1 MPRADP
7 FNLLFACSPRDI
19 RTLPV
24 STELSIK
31 IPGRK
36 NSAVKTGF
44 FKVKTREEVWD
55 EFERFSPLPSEE
67 ISLDQALNRVLA
79 ESIIAKADLPS
90 FTRSIVDGYAV
101 RARDTFG
108 ASASL
113 PSLLEIV
120 GEVGMGETISFEL
133 SGGKAARIPTG
144 GMLPAGA
151 DSVVM
156 VEYTEELDQK
166 SVAISRSVAPL
177 ENIIRPGDDFNAGQ
191 EVLQAGKQLRPQE
204 IGLLA
209 GLGQNKILVRA
220 RPKVAIIS
228 TGDEI
233 VPIEKEPRLGELRDI
248 NSHSLAAMVESCG
261 GVPLQL
267 GLSPD
272 HFSILREKC
281 QEALDRADICL
292 ISGGSSVGSRDLT
305 LDVLAS
311 FEGSEVLVHGV
322 AISPGKPTLLVK
334 VGEKGFW
341 GLPGHVASAMVVFKV
356 LVRPFMDYLRG
367 VQLSLGEGRP
377 VRAQLNRN
385 VASKHGR
392 EDFVRVRITEKDSE
406 LIAEPIFG
414 ESALISTLVRA
425 HGLVRIDRHTEGLY
439 AGEIVEIMG
448 I

>member
-1 MPRADP
+1 
-7 FNLLFACSPRDI
+7 
-19 RTLPV
+19 
-24 STELSIK
+24 
-31 IPGRK
+31 
-36 NSAVKTGF
+36 VKTGF
-44 FKVKTREEVWD
+44 FKVKTREEVWA
-55 EFERFSPLPSEE
+55 EFERFSPLKTEE
-67 ISLDQALNRVLA
+67 VPLGQALSRVLA
-79 ESIIAKADLPS
+79 DPIIAKEDLPS
-90 FTRSIVDGYAV
+90 FTKSIVDGYAV
-101 RARDTFG
+101 RAQDTFG
-108 ASASL
+108 ASESL

-120 GEVGMGETISFEL
+120 GEVGMGETVSFEL

-156 VEYTEELDQK
+156 VEYTEELDQG

-177 ENIIRPGDDFNAGQ
+177 ENVIRPGDDFKVGQ
-191 EVLQAGKQLRPQE
+191 KVLQAGKRLRPQE

-209 GLGQNKILVRA
+209 GLGQKKIVARA
-220 RPKVAIIS
+220 RPRVAIIS

-233 VPIEKEPRLGELRDI
+233 VPIEKEPRPGELRDI

-261 GVPLQL
+261 GLPLLL
-267 GLSPD
+267 GLAPD
-272 HFSILREKC
+272 QFSALRERC
-281 QEALDRADICL
+281 QEALDHADVCL

-334 VGEKGFW
+334 TDEKGFW
-341 GLPGHVASAMVVFKV
+341 GLPGHVASAMVVFQV
-356 LVRPFMDYLRG
+356 LVRPFISYLKG
-367 VQLSLGEGRP
+367 EKLSLGEGRP
-377 VRAQLNRN
+377 VRAGLDRN

-392 EDFVRVRITEKDSE
+392 EDFIRVKIKEEDGD

-425 HGLVRIDRHTEGLY
+425 DGLVRIDRHTEGLY
-439 AGEIVEIMG
+439 AGEIVEVI
-448 I
+448 II

>member
-1 MPRADP
+1 
-7 FNLLFACSPRDI
+7 
-19 RTLPV
+19 
-24 STELSIK
+24 
-31 IPGRK
+31 
-36 NSAVKTGF
+36 VKTGF
-44 FKVKTREEVWD
+44 FKVKTREQVWD
-55 EFERFSPLPSEE
+55 EFERFTPLPTEE
-67 ISLDQALNRVLA
+67 VPLGQALNRVLA
-79 ESIIAKADLPS
+79 EPVTAREDLPS

-101 RARDTFG
+101 RAQDTFG
-108 ASASL
+108 ASESL

-120 GEVGMGETISFEL
+120 GEVSMGETVSFEL
-133 SGGKAARIPTG
+133 SGGKVAKIPTG

-156 VEYTEELDQK
+156 VEYSEELDQK

-177 ENIIRPGDDFNAGQ
+177 ENVIRPGDDFSAGQ
-191 EVLQAGKQLRPQE
+191 EVLNSGKRLRPQE

-209 GLGQNKILVRA
+209 GLGQKKIVVRR

-233 VPIEKEPRLGELRDI
+233 VPIEREPRPGELRDI

-272 HFSILREKC
+272 QFPALRQKC

-334 VGEKGFW
+334 TGEKGFW
-341 GLPGHVASAMVVFKV
+341 GLPGHVASAMVVFQV
-356 LVRPFMDYLRG
+356 LVRPFMAYLRG
-367 VQLSLGEGRP
+367 AKLSLGEGRP
-377 VRAQLNRN
+377 VRARLNRN
-385 VASKHGR
+385 VASKQGR
-392 EDFVRVRITEKDSE
+392 EDFIRVRIKEEEDGD

-425 HGLVRIDRHTEGLY
+425 HGLVCIDRHTEGLY
-439 AGEIVEIMG
+439 AGETVEVIE

>member
-1 MPRADP
+1 M
-7 FNLLFACSPRDI
+7 
-19 RTLPV
+19 
-24 STELSIK
+24 
-31 IPGRK
+31 
-36 NSAVKTGF
+36 
-44 FKVKTREEVWD
+44 
-55 EFERFSPLPSEE
+55 
-67 ISLDQALNRVLA
+67 
-79 ESIIAKADLPS
+79 
-90 FTRSIVDGYAV
+90 
-101 RARDTFG
+101 
-108 ASASL
+108 
-113 PSLLEIV
+113 
-120 GEVGMGETISFEL
+120 
-133 SGGKAARIPTG
+133 
-144 GMLPAGA
+144 
-151 DSVVM
+151 
-156 VEYTEELDQK
+156 
-166 SVAISRSVAPL
+166 
-177 ENIIRPGDDFNAGQ
+177 
-191 EVLQAGKQLRPQE
+191 
-204 IGLLA
+204 
-209 GLGQNKILVRA
+209 
-220 RPKVAIIS
+220 
-228 TGDEI
+228 
-233 VPIEKEPRLGELRDI
+233 
-248 NSHSLAAMVESCG
+248 
-261 GVPLQL
+261 
-267 GLSPD
+267 
-272 HFSILREKC
+272 
-281 QEALDRADICL
+281 
-292 ISGGSSVGSRDLT
+292 GSRDLT